1 MKSRVTKTD
10 QLPCGRPAP
19 AEQEHHEREHLSLEE
34 MTRRLEAF
42 VAEKKL
48 NRSEAR
54 ARILDVIAV
63 QSSHFSAQ
71 DLVERIQERFP
82 EVGRSTVYRNL
93 PIFVECGLIQE
104 GPPNAEG
111 MALYELTHSADDH
124 HDHIVCL
131 DCHRIFEFHDDAL
144 EKRQDA
150 ASAKLDFDP
159 SSHRH
164 VIYGHC
170 GYLKRQKKAK

>member
-1 MKSRVTKTD
+1 MKSRVTKID

-131 DCHRIFEFHDDAL
+131 TATGSSNSTTTRW
-144 EKRQDA
+144 K
-150 ASAKLDFDP
+150 SARTRPLR
-159 SSHRH
+159 SS
-164 VIYGHC
+164 ISTP
-170 GYLKRQKKAK
+170 APTAT